1 MKIAIIDYGAGNLH
15 SVSNAV
21 LRCLSDL
28 GISGEVVLAS
38 QPEELDAADHI
49 ILPGVGAYSECT
61 ANLRAQK
68 GMIEALEENIL
79 RAGKPF
85 LGICVGMQLLA
96 TRGHEHGIHQG
107 LDWISGDVIALD
119 PQKNIKIP
127 HMGWNDLEIEKTH
140 PILSGIRAG
149 TDMYFVHSYCFDLK
163 DKSCLL
169 ASTDYGGK
177 VAAVVGKD
185 NIIGTQFHPEK
196 SQKYGLKLLQN
207 FLQWRP

>member
-28 GISGEVVLAS
+28 GISGEVILACR
-38 QPEELDAADHI
+38 PEELGTADHI
-49 ILPGVGAYSECT
+49 ILPGVGAYGECA
-61 ANLRAQK
+61 ANLRARQ

-96 TRGHEHGIHQG
+96 TKGHEHGIHQG

-119 PQKNIKIP
+119 PKKNIKIP
-127 HMGWNDLEIEKTH
+127 HMGWNDLQIEIDH
-140 PILSGIRAG
+140 PVLSGIKTG
-149 TDMYFVHSYCFDLK
+149 TDMYFVHSYHFDLK
-163 DKSCLL
+163 DKSCFL
-169 ASTDYGGK
+169 ASTDYGEQ
-177 VAAVVGKD
+177 VAAVVGRD

-196 SQKYGLKLLQN
+196 SQKHGLKLLQN
-207 FLQWRP
+207 FLTWRP